1 MGTAKILIMCGGR
14 GKRLNKL
21 TESTPKSLVQFRGRT
36 ILDFKIEQY
45 VAQGFRDLIFCI
57 GFEGDKVRR
66 AVEDSALDFNS
77 FFSDAGLESGIL
89 ERLYHARDLFNDYV
103 VMTYGDTF
111 TDIDIEGLVVSHA
124 NSGNEATIVVAPIQS
139 PFGLVEFDAD
149 DKVTYFREK
158 PVLNYY
164 IGYAVINRSAFDLV
178 PRKVIEMPDG
188 QGLVTFYK
196 ILMGMEKLG
205 AFYHSG
211 LQVTFNTE
219 DELKAAEE
227 KLIRFYTAKE

>member
-1 MGTAKILIMCGGR
+1 MGKAKLLIMCGGR

-21 TESTPKSLVQFRGRT
+21 TENTPKPLVQFRGRT
-36 ILDFKIEQY
+36 ILEFKIEQY
-45 VAQGFRDLIFCI
+45 LDQGFRDFIFCI
-57 GFEGDKVRR
+57 GFAGEKIRQAVGDTG
-66 AVEDSALDFNS
+66 LDFEAS
-77 FFSDAGLESGIL
+77 FSEAGEDAGIL
-89 ERLYHARDLFNDYV
+89 ERLYHARDLFDDCV
-103 VMTYGDTF
+103 LMTYGDTF
-111 TDIDIEGLVVSHA
+111 TDIDVADLFDSHA
-124 NSGNEATIVVAPIQS
+124 RSGNEATIVVAPIQS
-139 PFGLVEFDAD
+139 PFGLVEFDAG
-149 DKVTYFREK
+149 DKVTFFREK

-178 PRKVIEMPDG
+178 PRKIIDMPDG

-227 KLIRFYTAKE
+227 TLVRFYTAKE

>member
-1 MGTAKILIMCGGR
+1 MSRAKILIMCGGR

-21 TESTPKSLVQFRGRT
+21 TENTPKPLVRFRGRT
-36 ILDFKIEQY
+36 ILEFKIQQY
-45 VAQGFRDLIFCI
+45 MTQGYRDFVFCT
-57 GFEGDKVRR
+57 GFAGDKIRQ
-66 AVEDSALDFNS
+66 AVETAAFDINAS
-77 FFSDAGLESGIL
+77 FSEAGLEAGIL
-89 ERLYHARDLFNDYV
+89 ERLYYARDFFDENI

-111 TDIDIEGLVVSHA
+111 TDIVVVDLLESHVC
-124 NSGNEATIVVAPIQS
+124 SGNEATIVVAPIQS
-139 PFGLVEFDAD
+139 PFGLVEFDGQN
-149 DKVTYFREK
+149 KVTFFREK
-158 PVLNYY
+158 PTLNYY

-178 PRKVIEMPDG
+178 PRKVIDMPDG

-227 KLIRFYTAKE
+227 ELVRFYTAKE